1 MLGAC
6 KMDHAC
12 YCWLGLILFHACF
25 AKEARRE
32 RVACAI
38 HFASTQH
45 FSQSYYNSGW
55 NVSVAAV
62 PGVAAAGASRR
73 TPRCRRRPNRRL
85 RRRRLGVRRG
95 GRRRLRGSGAWAP
108 RWGRCSPGPGSAGC
122 ASARASGPATTMWTR
137 PGRGREITVKIG

>member
-45 FSQSYYNSGW
+45 FSQSYYNSDLDIDWPVSMLTTSMRGW
-55 NVSVAAV
+55 ELKLSCRSRGPFVPARAQLENVRNH
-62 PGVAAAGASRR
+62 GRKRKGRIL
-73 TPRCRRRPNRRL
+73 NEM
-85 RRRRLGVRRG
+85 
-95 GRRRLRGSGAWAP
+95 GRRRVTRHLHLYRDRPKSMLQVAWILQVS
-108 RWGRCSPGPGSAGC
+108 WGR
-122 ASARASGPATTMWTR
+122 SGKEEK
-137 PGRGREITVKIG
+137 G